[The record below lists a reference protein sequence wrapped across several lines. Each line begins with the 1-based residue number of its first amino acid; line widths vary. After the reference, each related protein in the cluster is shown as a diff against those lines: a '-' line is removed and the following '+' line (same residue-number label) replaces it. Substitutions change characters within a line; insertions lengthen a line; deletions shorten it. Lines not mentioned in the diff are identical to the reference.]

1 MCCNGYTREFNPRT
15 PTKRASF
22 PSPPPLRPFSPYIL
36 YTNVPV
42 YRFSIFLRVTKSCI
56 PWLRLQHELSRA
68 RAGKR
73 RKKGRKKAG
82 HILHSRAL
90 SDEFKSGSSRKKKK
104 LQEFIPKAVQ
114 RLKPDPMTPRNLS
127 HRKGI
132 DK

>member
-1 MCCNGYTREFNPRT
+1 MTRPRKELVLRKNEKCAAT
-15 PTKRASF
+15 DTRASLIRAHRRSERASL
-22 PSPPPLRPFSPYIL
+22 PSLRPFSPYIL

-73 RKKGRKKAG
+73 RKKAG

-90 SDEFKSGSSRKKKK
+90 SDEFKSVSTRKKKK
-104 LQEFIPKAVQ
+104 LQEFIPKAA
-114 RLKPDPMTPRNLS
+114 
-127 HRKGI
+127 
-132 DK
+132 